1 MSIRKSLTTSRFFKG
16 SVINSPKEKTMK
28 RTVRALLTLSL
39 CLTMMPAVYAKKRP
53 AVSVTGVYE
62 NFTVGQGSG
71 DLEGMRVVIV
81 QAGGGHHAIVQVAQG
96 GAEDPQPEFV
106 EVKVKGRSVSFTA
119 GSLNYTGT
127 VSATGLRLK
136 SDGEPAQVLKR
147 KPCSSYL

>member
-1 MSIRKSLTTSRFFKG
+1 
-16 SVINSPKEKTMK
+16 MK
-28 RTVRALLTLSL
+28 LTVRALLTLLL
-39 CLTMMPAVYAKKRP
+39 CLTILPAAHAKKRRVPPPP

-106 EVKVKGRSVSFTA
+106 EVKVKGMSVSFTA
-119 GSLNYTGT
+119 GSTNYTGT
-127 VSATGLRLK
+127 VSAAGLRLK
-136 SDGEPAQVLKR
+136 SEGGPTEVLKR